1 MKKSPFQI
9 VKEKFNDK
17 EGLIKAVKALAS
29 DELWIDR
36 TSGKKGLEMVSN
48 RKLLHLLDV
57 LTEIKSK
64 FGSRSKLLDQV
75 LTDQN
80 RLKDRDYRSR
90 LERFSTPQL
99 WDIYRTQVKR
109 QKTRNAG

>member
-9 VKEKFNDK
+9 VEEKFKGK

-36 TSGKKGLEMVSN
+36 TNGEKGLERVSN

-64 FGSRSKLLDQV
+64 FGSRSKLVDQV
-75 LTDQN
+75 LTNQN

-90 LERFSTPQL
+90 LERFCTPQL
-99 WDIYRTQVKR
+99 WDIYRSQVKR
-109 QKTRNAG
+109 QKASNAG